1 MKKLAAFIMKF
12 NKTYLLG
19 ELTLLFILIPCVLY
33 FDIPGFVKAG
43 FVLIGIAYVI
53 KTVIKNQLFTR
64 RSFFTF
70 PLESYW
76 KAIVLRFMLLIIFSI
91 ILMYFSDNEK
101 LFIVVKTNPVLW
113 LVVCIFYSTVSVY
126 PQEFLYR
133 SFFFS
138 RYGLLFKNTYLL
150 IAINAL
156 VFSFAH
162 IVFKNLFVLIIT
174 LIGGVIFAITFFR
187 TRSLLLTS
195 VEHAL
200 YGSWLFTVGMGEMLA
215 FPMPE

>member
-1 MKKLAAFIMKF
+1 MKY

-19 ELTLLFILIPCVLY
+19 ELTLLFILIPSVLY
-33 FDIPGFVKAG
+33 FDIPGFIKAG

-53 KTVIKNQLFTR
+53 STVIKNQLFTR
-64 RSFFTF
+64 RSYYTL
-70 PLESYW
+70 PIRSNW
-76 KAIVLRFMLLIIFSI
+76 KAIVLRFMLLIVFST

-113 LVVCIFYSTVSVY
+113 LVVSIFYSTVSVY

-138 RYGLLFKNTYLL
+138 RYGPLFRNSYLL

-162 IVFKNLFVLIIT
+162 IMFKNFFVLIIT

>member
-1 MKKLAAFIMKF
+1 MWLMVS
-12 NKTYLLG
+12 
-19 ELTLLFILIPCVLY
+19 IL
-33 FDIPGFVKAG
+33 
-43 FVLIGIAYVI
+43 
-53 KTVIKNQLFTR
+53 
-64 RSFFTF
+64 
-70 PLESYW
+70 
-76 KAIVLRFMLLIIFSI
+76 
-91 ILMYFSDNEK
+91 
-101 LFIVVKTNPVLW
+101 
-113 LVVCIFYSTVSVY
+113 YSVVSVY

-138 RYGLLFKNTYLL
+138 RYEVLLKHPYLL
-150 IAINAL
+150 IAVNAL

-162 IVFKNLFVLIIT
+162 ILFKNLFVLAIT

-195 VEHAL
+195 LEHAL

>member
-1 MKKLAAFIMKF
+1 MNY

-33 FDIPGFVKAG
+33 FDIPGFIKAG

-53 KTVIKNQLFTR
+53 RTVIKNQLFTR
-64 RSFFTF
+64 RSYYTL
-70 PLESYW
+70 PLKSNW
-76 KAIVLRFMLLIIFSI
+76 KAIVLKFMLLIIFST

-101 LFIVVKTNPVLW
+101 LFIVVKTNPILW
-113 LVVCIFYSTVSVY
+113 LMVSIFYSTVSVY

-138 RYGLLFKNTYLL
+138 RYGPLFRNPYLL
-150 IAINAL
+150 IAINTL

-162 IVFKNLFVLIIT
+162 IVFKNLFVLVIT

-187 TRSLLLTS
+187 SRSLLLTS
-195 VEHAL
+195 IEHAL

>member
-1 MKKLAAFIMKF
+1 MKY

-19 ELTLLFILIPCVLY
+19 ELTLLFILIPSVLY
-33 FDIPGFVKAG
+33 FDIPGFIKAG
-43 FVLIGIAYVI
+43 FVLIGIAYVTR
-53 KTVIKNQLFTR
+53 TVIKNQLFTR
-64 RSFFTF
+64 RSYYTL
-70 PLESYW
+70 PLRSNW
-76 KAIVLRFMLLIIFSI
+76 KAIVLRFMLLIIFST
-91 ILMYFSDNEK
+91 ILMYFSNNGK
-101 LFIVVKTNPVLW
+101 LFIVVKTNPILW
-113 LVVCIFYSTVSVY
+113 LMVSIIYSTVSVY

-138 RYGLLFKNTYLL
+138 RYGPLIRNPYLL

-162 IVFKNLFVLIIT
+162 IMFKNFFVLIIT

>member
-1 MKKLAAFIMKF
+1 MKY

-33 FDIPGFVKAG
+33 FDIPGFIKAG

-53 KTVIKNQLFTR
+53 RTVIKNQLIIR
-64 RSFFTF
+64 RSLYTL
-70 PLESYW
+70 PLKSYW
-76 KAIVLRFMLLIIFSI
+76 KVIVIRFMLLIIFST
-91 ILMYFSDNEK
+91 ILMYSSDSEK
-101 LFIVVKTNPVLW
+101 LFIVIKTNPVMW
-113 LVVCIFYSTVSVY
+113 LMVSIMYSVVSVY

-138 RYGLLFKNTYLL
+138 RYGLLFKNPYLL
-150 IAINAL
+150 IAVNAL
-156 VFSFAH
+156 LFSFAH
-162 IVFKNLFVLIIT
+162 ILFKNLFVLIIT
-174 LIGGVIFAITFFR
+174 LIGGLIFAITFFR

-195 VEHAL
+195 MEHAL

>member
-1 MKKLAAFIMKF
+1 MKY

-33 FDIPGFVKAG
+33 FDIPGFIKAG

-53 KTVIKNQLFTR
+53 RTVIKNQLFNR
-64 RSFFTF
+64 RSYYTL
-70 PLESYW
+70 PLKSNW
-76 KAIVLRFMLLIIFSI
+76 KAIVLRFMLLIIFST

-101 LFIVVKTNPVLW
+101 LFLVVKTNPILW
-113 LVVCIFYSTVSVY
+113 LMVSIIYSTVSVY

-138 RYGLLFKNTYLL
+138 RYGLLFRNPYLL

>member
-1 MKKLAAFIMKF
+1 MKYS
-12 NKTYLLG
+12 KTYLLG
-19 ELTLLFILIPCVLY
+19 ELIVLFVLIPCLLY
-33 FDIPGFVKAG
+33 FDIPEYIKAG
-43 FVLIGIAYVI
+43 FVVIGIAYVI
-53 KTVIKNQLFTR
+53 RTVIKNQLITR
-64 RSFFTF
+64 RSFYTL
-70 PLESYW
+70 PLKSNW
-76 KAIVLRFMLLIIFSI
+76 KAIVFRFMVLIIFST
-91 ILMYFSDNEK
+91 ILMYLTDNEK

-113 LVVCIFYSTVSVY
+113 LMVSILYSVVSVY

-138 RYGLLFKNTYLL
+138 RYGILLKDPFLL
-150 IAINAL
+150 IAVNAL

-162 IVFKNLFVLIIT
+162 IVFKNLFVLCIT

-195 VEHAL
+195 IEHAL

-215 FPMPE
+215 FPIPQ

>member
-1 MKKLAAFIMKF
+1 MKLS
-12 NKTYLLG
+12 KTYLLG
-19 ELTLLFILIPCVLY
+19 ELTLLFVLIPCVLY
-33 FDIPGFVKAG
+33 FDIPGFIKAG

-53 KTVIKNQLFTR
+53 RTVIKNQLFTR
-64 RSFFTF
+64 ISFYTL
-70 PLESYW
+70 PLKSYW
-76 KAIVLRFMLLIIFSI
+76 KTIVFRFLLLIIFST
-91 ILMYFSDNEK
+91 ILMYYSDNEK

-113 LVVCIFYSTVSVY
+113 LIISIFYSTVSVY

-138 RYGLLFKNTYLL
+138 RYGLLLKNPYLL
-150 IAINAL
+150 IAVNAL

-195 VEHAL
+195 IEHAL

>member
-1 MKKLAAFIMKF
+1 M
-12 NKTYLLG
+12 YL
-19 ELTLLFILIPCVLY
+19 T
-33 FDIPGFVKAG
+33 
-43 FVLIGIAYVI
+43 
-53 KTVIKNQLFTR
+53 
-64 RSFFTF
+64 
-70 PLESYW
+70 
-76 KAIVLRFMLLIIFSI
+76 
-91 ILMYFSDNEK
+91 DNEK

-113 LVVCIFYSTVSVY
+113 LMVSILYSVVSVY

-138 RYGLLFKNTYLL
+138 RYEVLLKNPYLL
-150 IAINAL
+150 IAVNAL

-162 IVFKNLFVLIIT
+162 IVFKNLFVLAIT

-195 VEHAL
+195 LEHAL

>member
-1 MKKLAAFIMKF
+1 MKC

-19 ELTLLFILIPCVLY
+19 ELTFLFILIPGLLY
-33 FDIPGFVKAG
+33 FDIPGFIKAG
-43 FVLIGIAYVI
+43 FVLTGIAYVI
-53 KTVIKNQLFTR
+53 RTAIKNHLFTR
-64 RSFFTF
+64 RSFYSL
-70 PLESYW
+70 PLKSYW
-76 KAIVLRFMLLIIFSI
+76 KTIAIRFILLIIFST
-91 ILMYFSDNEK
+91 ILMYFSDYEK
-101 LFIVVKTNPVLW
+101 LFIVVKTNPVFW
-113 LVVCIFYSTVSVY
+113 LVVSIFYSILSVY

-138 RYGLLFKNTYLL
+138 RYEILFQNPYLL
-150 IAINAL
+150 IALNAL

-162 IVFKNLFVLIIT
+162 ILFKNLFVLIIT
-174 LIGGVIFAITFFR
+174 LVGGVIFAITFFR

>member
-1 MKKLAAFIMKF
+1 MKY

-19 ELTLLFILIPCVLY
+19 ELTCLFILIPFVL
-33 FDIPGFVKAG
+33 FVDIHGFIKAG

-53 KTVIKNQLFTR
+53 RTVIKNHFFTR
-64 RSFFTF
+64 RSFYTL
-70 PLESYW
+70 PIKSYW
-76 KAIVLRFMLLIIFSI
+76 KPIVFRFILLIIFSTV
-91 ILMYFSDNEK
+91 LMYSSDNEK
-101 LFIVVKTNPVLW
+101 LFIVVKTNPLLW
-113 LVVCIFYSTVSVY
+113 VVVSIFYSTVSVY

-133 SFFFS
+133 SFFFR
-138 RYGLLFKNTYLL
+138 RYGLLVKNPYLL

-162 IVFKNLFVLIIT
+162 IVFKNFFVLIIT
-174 LIGGVIFAITFFR
+174 LIGGVIFAITFYR

-195 VEHAL
+195 IEHAL

-215 FPMPE
+215 FPMPG